1 MRAGMETGKQRKA
14 LTGGPV
20 TRGLARTAEV
30 GSEKRQPSSGT
41 WRWSRYGGLGEGS
54 QGNLLPLAW

>member
-1 MRAGMETGKQRKA
+1 MSGGMHAGMETGKERKA

-20 TRGLARTAEV
+20 TRGLAMTAEV
-30 GSEKRQPSSGT
+30 GSKKRQPLSGT

-54 QGNLLPLAW
+54 QGNL